1 MSVGGPHDLL
11 ELPEFAEEARV
22 AVVDLLCILLE
33 LRVFVALNVP
43 DTVGLSASLCAS
55 YLLLFEAP
63 VGKLDLVREQNT
75 ASHDVNELE
84 LGLNGTDT
92 VLGHL
97 TVGQVLDDL
106 NLEKIVCI
114 SLEAF
119 ITVCRNLVLPVS
131 VGHWGT
137 VVVRV
142 DAAVSDDVV
151 ELEDGAIFD
160 QGRFDAV
167 PCPRGRN
174 VGTVNVDGLSLV
186 LEEPNVVL
194 ILMGV
199 ESDLLLL
206 AASGVHVAVRVQV
219 ASLSVVMTDR
229 DTAAESDICGNVLHT
244 LAVESRLE
252 LGRHETIA
260 VTRVDEAEEV
270 DGEHAHARS
279 NGLGV
284 TEKNPEL
291 ENSKTADPS
300 NGEETDPLDTDSG
313 SKAETAESQPEPPA
327 RCKGLR
333 GTLLVLV
340 GERSPTENGQGG
352 KDDQGRIEQNKDG
365 KDTHEGREK
374 AHGNVWDT
382 RFDVVLADVFEVE
395 LAIEAGQPA
404 SEGDEELG
412 QWGVDVHEELA
423 LDVLGSET
431 TEAVETWGKRVA
443 GDILDL
449 VKDDTGGLRDAKQ
462 AHEEGDDRKGTADQP
477 IVGLESRDIVVLDT
491 FGCEA
496 VGLRHRLGVGLTS
509 RGFGGTVGH
518 GYNYPASLDLPH
530 IYSINTA
537 RDVSKPL
544 TMAPAPLLEPND
556 TPDNTDFK
564 PPPGVI
570 LPPKEFRTL
579 LEKTAGY
586 IVRNGPA
593 FEARI
598 RDSAENN
605 PKLQFVLPD
614 NPYHPFY
621 LWRLEE
627 IKEGRG
633 TDVAAGREGDVAA
646 PKKKQGPAAPPD
658 FHFSAR
664 MPNISSVDLEVI
676 KLTAIFVAKN
686 GRTWMT
692 TLSQRE
698 ARNPQF
704 DFLRPQ
710 HSFYQ
715 FFSRLVD
722 QYTEIL
728 NTQGQQQQEVVA
740 ELEKNV
746 DNKYRVLDSAK
757 KRAEWVKFQEAQK
770 VKKEEEH
777 EAEKLAYAQIDWH
790 DFVVVETILF
800 TEADDQTELPPPTSL
815 NDIQSASLEQK
826 AQMSLAPSGMRI
838 EEAMPGQ
845 ETYYQPPPS
854 QMPPPSSYSPA
865 PPAFSPAQQ
874 TGFAPPPRTPQEQEE
889 DARIAERTA
898 ERQRAEQAQAAARGQ
913 GPMRIRNDYVP
924 RAQARRQNA
933 ATALCPNCKQQ
944 IPFNELEQHM
954 KIEMLDPRWR
964 EQSRIAAQ
972 RSSTTNLSTADVA
985 NNLKRLASQ
994 RSDVFDPVT
1003 GQAVSDEEAQ
1013 RRKRIEL
1020 SSYDGVNPS
1029 QSGPPGASGNQP
1041 PDVQEQV
1048 MTPTET
1054 TQISG

>member
-1 MSVGGPHDLL
+1 
-11 ELPEFAEEARV
+11 
-22 AVVDLLCILLE
+22 
-33 LRVFVALNVP
+33 
-43 DTVGLSASLCAS
+43 
-55 YLLLFEAP
+55 
-63 VGKLDLVREQNT
+63 
-75 ASHDVNELE
+75 
-84 LGLNGTDT
+84 
-92 VLGHL
+92 
-97 TVGQVLDDL
+97 
-106 NLEKIVCI
+106 
-114 SLEAF
+114 
-119 ITVCRNLVLPVS
+119 
-131 VGHWGT
+131 
-137 VVVRV
+137 
-142 DAAVSDDVV
+142 
-151 ELEDGAIFD
+151 
-160 QGRFDAV
+160 
-167 PCPRGRN
+167 
-174 VGTVNVDGLSLV
+174 
-186 LEEPNVVL
+186 
-194 ILMGV
+194 
-199 ESDLLLL
+199 
-206 AASGVHVAVRVQV
+206 
-219 ASLSVVMTDR
+219 
-229 DTAAESDICGNVLHT
+229 
-244 LAVESRLE
+244 
-252 LGRHETIA
+252 
-260 VTRVDEAEEV
+260 
-270 DGEHAHARS
+270 
-279 NGLGV
+279 
-284 TEKNPEL
+284 
-291 ENSKTADPS
+291 
-300 NGEETDPLDTDSG
+300 
-313 SKAETAESQPEPPA
+313 
-327 RCKGLR
+327 
-333 GTLLVLV
+333 
-340 GERSPTENGQGG
+340 
-352 KDDQGRIEQNKDG
+352 
-365 KDTHEGREK
+365 
-374 AHGNVWDT
+374 
-382 RFDVVLADVFEVE
+382 
-395 LAIEAGQPA
+395 
-404 SEGDEELG
+404 
-412 QWGVDVHEELA
+412 
-423 LDVLGSET
+423 
-431 TEAVETWGKRVA
+431 
-443 GDILDL
+443 
-449 VKDDTGGLRDAKQ
+449 
-462 AHEEGDDRKGTADQP
+462 
-477 IVGLESRDIVVLDT
+477 
-491 FGCEA
+491 
-496 VGLRHRLGVGLTS
+496 
-509 RGFGGTVGH
+509 
-518 GYNYPASLDLPH
+518 
-530 IYSINTA
+530 
-537 RDVSKPL
+537 
-544 TMAPAPLLEPND
+544 MAPAPVLERND

-598 RDSAENN
+598 RDSAEGN
-605 PKLQFVLPD
+605 PKLQFVLPE
-614 NPYHPFY
+614 NPYHTFY

-646 PKKKQGPAAPPD
+646 PKKKQGPAPPPD

-676 KLTAIFVAKN
+676 KLTAMFVAKN
-686 GRTWMT
+686 GRSWMT

-710 HSFYQ
+710 HSFHQ

-740 ELEKNV
+740 ELERNT
-746 DNKYRVLDSAK
+746 DNKYRVLESAK
-757 KRAEWVKFQEAQK
+757 KRAEWVKYQEAQK
-770 VKKEEEH
+770 VKKEEEQ
-777 EAEKLAYAQIDWH
+777 EAEKVAYAQIDWH

-845 ETYYQPPPS
+845 ETYYQPPPA

-874 TGFAPPPRTPQEQEE
+874 TGFAPPPRTAQEQEE
-889 DARIAERTA
+889 DARIAERAA

-933 ATALCPNCKQQ
+933 TTALCPNCKQQ
-944 IPFNELEQHM
+944 IPYNELEQHM

-1029 QSGPPGASGNQP
+1029 QPAPGAPGSQST
-1041 PDVQEQV
+1041 DVQEQIR
-1048 MTPTET
+1048 
-1054 TQISG
+1054 QLHQKYGNQ